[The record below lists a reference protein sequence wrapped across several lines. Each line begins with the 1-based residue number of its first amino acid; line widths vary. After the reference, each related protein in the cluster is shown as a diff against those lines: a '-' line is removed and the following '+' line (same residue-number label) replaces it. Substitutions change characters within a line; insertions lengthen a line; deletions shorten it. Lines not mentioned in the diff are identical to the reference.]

1 VRSNTT
7 SLALS
12 DVITP
17 NAGSGSKVG
26 PGVGDGVIT
35 MGDGVI
41 GVGGGMINVV
51 EGVIGAGFSVGEIT
65 VCVTGC
71 VGSKRVGFVTFEHA
85 ARSKASTTRM
95 G

>member
-7 SLALS
+7 FLALS
-12 DVITP
+12 DVITST
-17 NAGSGSKVG
+17 AGSGSKVG

-41 GVGGGMINVV
+41 GAGAGRINVG
-51 EGVIGAGFSVGEIT
+51 EGVTGVGFSVGEIT
-65 VCVTGC
+65 ICVTGC
-71 VGSKRVGFVTFEHA
+71 VGGKSVGFVTFEHA
-85 ARSKASTTRM
+85 AKSKASTTRM